1 MVRSLDDRPPGLTP
15 PGRPGEAVPTDD
27 DGWPAAAEVDEADLA
42 AQCRSIRR
50 WVDLVVVGACVA
62 FVLWHLQPE
71 LLLRNTTPAG
81 GDMGAHVWG
90 PAYLRDHLLPH
101 GQVAGWSPDWY
112 AGFPAYQFYMVLPS
126 LLIVWLNVGLH
137 GPLAVVPA
145 VGGVALLALAVARRR
160 DRRACL
166 ALAAGAVL
174 ALSLVGLPY
183 GVAFKL
189 VTVSGVA
196 TLPVSAYLFG
206 RLSGLRY
213 PTPAVLAVFSL
224 PFLFYRGFT
233 IYGGNVPST
242 LAGEFAFSM
251 SLSFALV
258 YLGVVM
264 RGLKTGRHRALAA
277 LLLALTGLCHLIPA
291 FWALTVT
298 AIIVAVRFRRSSA
311 PALPA
316 FGLMAGGG
324 FAVVAGKLLGAPAGP
339 GLALAAL
346 GLVAGAAGL
355 WLVSESVRWLA
366 PTLVVGGL
374 LAAWWVGPFYLRR
387 AYLNDMGWEKLPYT
401 NADPPE
407 TIWKYLVPSKT
418 PDVDIRWVLAL
429 AMVGAGLSL
438 ALRLRAGIVLTA
450 ATALFG
456 VVFVIMP
463 EGRLWNGRLL
473 PFYYLTAF
481 LLAGLAISETPRT
494 VMVLVRDGR
503 RAPPGAGTPVALG
516 ALAAI
521 VVLVGVPLGQL
532 PFTDKGVGA
541 NAWPRFSP
549 LRLHAGPVSFVPS
562 WARWNYSGYEGK
574 DAYREYYDVVQTMKQ
589 VGEDRG
595 CGRTF
600 WEYQKELDR
609 YGTPM
614 ALMLLPFWTDG
625 CIGSM
630 EGLYFEASGTT
641 PFHFLTQ
648 TELSTAPSAAQ
659 RDLPY
664 GSFDITK
671 GVEHLQMLGVKYY
684 MATSPNAIA
693 QARTNPDLTEIAV
706 SGPWVVFEVA
716 DSDIVSPLKNEPAVV
731 SGVND
736 TQRQWVEQPLD
747 ESGHFG
753 GPAIR
758 WFDDATRWNVPLAR
772 SGPDDWQRVRAGETP
787 EARPVAPVK
796 VSNID
801 PGNEGLSFDV
811 DKVGTP
817 VLVKMSYFPNWRV
830 SGAEGPY
837 RVAPNLMVVVPTSEH
852 VTLSYGRTWVE
863 WLSYTL
869 TFLGLVGLV
878 VLARRGRYHFTPPPA
893 PPAPDAVPDL
903 EEAARR
909 WGDPAAGPVPDTVPD
924 PEEQARRWGDPA
936 AGPGAV
942 GALPEPS
949 GRPPPPSDRA
959 P

>member
-1 MVRSLDDRPPGLTP
+1 MVRSVDDHALDLTAPPGD
-15 PGRPGEAVPTDD
+15 GEAPPDGD
-27 DGWPAAAEVDEADLA
+27 GHGGGNGDGPHDGWPEPAPADEADLA
-42 AQCRSIRR
+42 SQRRSIRR

-62 FVLWHLQPE
+62 FVLWHLQPD

-126 LLIVWLNVGLH
+126 LLIVWLNVGIH

-145 VGGVALLALAVARRR
+145 ALCLGLVALAVARRR
-160 DRRACL
+160 ERRVCL

-174 ALSLVGLPY
+174 AFSFVGLPY

-189 VTVSGVA
+189 ITVSGVA
-196 TLPVSAYLFG
+196 TLPVAAYLFG
-206 RLSGLRY
+206 RLGGLRY

-233 IYGGNVPST
+233 IYGGNIPST

-264 RGLKTGRHRALAA
+264 RGLQTGRHRALAA
-277 LLLALTGLCHLIPA
+277 GLLALTGLCHLIPA
-291 FWALTVT
+291 FWALSVT
-298 AIIVAVRFRRSSA
+298 GIIVLVRFRRSTA

-316 FGLMAGGG
+316 VGLMAGGG
-324 FAVVAGKLLGAPAGP
+324 LAVVAGKVLGAPAGP
-339 GLALAAL
+339 GLVLAAL
-346 GLVAGAAGL
+346 GLVAGVAGL
-355 WLVSESVRWLA
+355 WLLSESVRWLT

-374 LAAWWVGPFYLRR
+374 LAAFWVGPFYLRR
-387 AYLNDMGWEKLPYT
+387 AFLNDMGWEKLPYT

-429 AMVGAGLSL
+429 ALVGAGLAI
-438 ALRLRAGIVLTA
+438 ALRLRAGIVLAA
-450 ATALFG
+450 ATLMFG

-481 LLAGLAISETPRT
+481 LLAGLAISETAKT
-494 VMVLVRDGR
+494 VMVLAREGR
-503 RAPPGAGTPVALG
+503 HAPPGVGTPVALG

-532 PFTDKGVGA
+532 PFTEKGANA

-549 LRLHAGPVSFVPS
+549 LQIHAGPVSFVPS
-562 WARWNYSGYEGK
+562 WARWNYTGYEGK
-574 DAYREYYDVVQTMKQ
+574 DAYREYFDVVQTMKQ
-589 VGEDRG
+589 VGQDRG

-630 EGLYFEASGTT
+630 EGLYFEASATT

-684 MATSPNAIA
+684 MATSPNAVS
-693 QARTNPDLTEIAV
+693 QARTNPDLKEIAV

-716 DSDIVSPLKNEPAVV
+716 NSEIVTPLKNEPAVV
-731 SGVND
+731 TGVND
-736 TQRQWVEQPLD
+736 SQLQWVEKPLD

-758 WFDDATRWNVPLAR
+758 WFDDATQWDVPLAR
-772 SGPDDWQRVRAGETP
+772 SGPDDWQRVAVGDRP
-787 EARPVAPVK
+787 EARALPEVQ
-796 VSNID
+796 VSNIK
-801 PGNEGLSFDV
+801 PGDESLSFDV
-811 DKVGTP
+811 DKIGTP
-817 VLVKMSYFPNWRV
+817 VLVKMSYFPNWKV

-837 RVAPNLMVVVPTSEH
+837 RVAPNLMVVVPKTRH
-852 VTLSYGRTWVE
+852 VTLTYGRTSVE
-863 WLSYTL
+863 YLSYTL
-869 TFLGLVGLV
+869 TLLGLVGLV
-878 VLARRGRYHFTPPPA
+878 LLARRGRYHFTPPPV
-893 PPAPDAVPDL
+893 PPAFDAEADL
-903 EEAARR
+903 AEQARL
-909 WGDPAAGPVPDTVPD
+909 WGDPDQGQWP
-924 PEEQARRWGDPA
+924 
-936 AGPGAV
+936 V
-942 GALPEPS
+942 GALPEPT
-949 GRPPPPSDRA
+949 GGAPPPSERA